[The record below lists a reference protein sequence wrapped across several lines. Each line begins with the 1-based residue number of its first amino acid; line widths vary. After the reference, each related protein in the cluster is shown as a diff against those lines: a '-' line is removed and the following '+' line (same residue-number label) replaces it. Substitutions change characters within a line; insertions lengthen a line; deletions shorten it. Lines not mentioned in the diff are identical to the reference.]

1 MMRKNKGF
9 VPIFLGLLL
18 IAAALLLTAYNLYD
32 SRRAEDTAR
41 QVVAR
46 LEERLPA
53 ESLPAET
60 QPQPEKETA
69 PVSEVEIP
77 DYVLNPEM
85 EMPEE
90 TIEGRAY
97 IGILRIP
104 ALELEL
110 PVLSGWSYPGLKI
123 APCRYS
129 GSAYT
134 GDLILCAHNY
144 SSHFGR
150 LKSLRPGDEITFT
163 DVDGNC
169 FSYQVAELETLEPT
183 AIEEMESGDWDLT
196 LFTCTVGGKTRVTLR
211 CEAAED

>member
-1 MMRKNKGF
+1 MMRKNKGSI
-9 VPIFLGLLL
+9 PIFLGLLL

-32 SRRAEDTAR
+32 SCRAEDTAR

-53 ESLPAET
+53 EN
-60 QPQPEKETA
+60 QPQPERGTA

-77 DYVLNPEM
+77 DYVFNPEM

-90 TIEGRAY
+90 TIDGRSY

-110 PVLSGWSYPGLKI
+110 PVISQWSYPGLKI

-129 GSAYT
+129 GCAYM

-211 CEAAED
+211 CEAVED